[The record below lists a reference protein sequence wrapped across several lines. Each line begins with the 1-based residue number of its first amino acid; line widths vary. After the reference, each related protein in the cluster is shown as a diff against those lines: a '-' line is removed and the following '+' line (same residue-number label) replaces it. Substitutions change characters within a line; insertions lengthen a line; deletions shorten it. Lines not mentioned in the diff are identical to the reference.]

1 MRSPLLLAALALGAA
16 PLAAQTATPAS
27 PAPAPAQTGY
37 GAWFGSIPDTEGSD
51 AGILL
56 RGTTPGSPAQ
66 KAGLK
71 EGDLIV
77 WMDKGPVASLADMV
91 QVLRTRQP
99 GDTIDVAFFRG
110 QEKQTIKVVLG
121 TRPGS

>member
-1 MRSPLLLAALALGAA
+1 MRALLAVAALALGAA
-16 PLAAQTATPAS
+16 PLAAQTAAPA
-27 PAPAPAQTGY
+27 APAPVQTGY
-37 GAWFGSIPDTEGSD
+37 GAWFGSIPDTEGGD

-91 QVLRTRQP
+91 QVLRARQP
-99 GDTIDVAFFRG
+99 GDTIEVAFFRG
-110 QEKQTIKVVLG
+110 EEKKTIKVILG
-121 TRPGS
+121 SRPGS

>member
-1 MRSPLLLAALALGAA
+1 MRTLLLAAAVALAAA
-16 PLAAQTATPAS
+16 PLAAQTAAPAT
-27 PAPAPAQTGY
+27 PAPAQTGY
-37 GAWFGSIPDTEGSD
+37 GAWFGSIPDTEGGD

-91 QVLRTRQP
+91 QVLRARQP
-99 GDTIDVAFFRG
+99 GDTIEVAFVRG
-110 QEKQTIKVVLG
+110 QEKKTIKVVLG
-121 TRPGS
+121 ARPGS

>member
-1 MRSPLLLAALALGAA
+1 MRTLIVLAALAAGTT
-16 PLAAQTATPAS
+16 PLAAQTAAPA
-27 PAPAPAQTGY
+27 APAPAQTGY
-37 GAWFGSIPDTEGSD
+37 GAWFGSIPDTEGGD

-91 QVLRTRQP
+91 QVLRARQP

-110 QEKQTIKVVLG
+110 QEKKTIKVVLG
-121 TRPGS
+121 ARPGS

>member
-1 MRSPLLLAALALGAA
+1 MRSMLVVAALALAAA
-16 PLAAQTATPAS
+16 PLAAQTAAPA
-27 PAPAPAQTGY
+27 APAPAQTGY
-37 GAWFGSIPDTEGSD
+37 GAWFGSIPDTEGGD

-91 QVLRTRQP
+91 QVLRARQP
-99 GDTIDVAFFRG
+99 GDTIEVAFFRG
-110 QEKQTIKVVLG
+110 QEKKTIKVVLG
-121 TRPGS
+121 ARPGS